1 MCGRYRAPGEP
12 GRPTGSTVRT
22 DWREL
27 FHQLDLSTADNYN
40 AAPTQTLPVVRL
52 DRDGKPETALLRWG
66 LVPSWAKDDRIAA
79 KLINARGETVAEK
92 PSFRTAFKRQRCL
105 VPMRGF
111 YEWQARTTPQGRPA
125 KLPHYI
131 FVRQASLF
139 AAAGLHE
146 RWRDADGN
154 ELQTF
159 CIVTT
164 GPNGV
169 TESVH
174 DRMPA
179 ILDEPGADTW
189 LDPATPADGLLAVL
203 RPYAAER
210 MDKYPVSS
218 RVGNVRNNDERLV
231 EPLALPVDPPDP
243 PDGDAPVA

>member
-12 GRPTGSTVRT
+12 ADAAGSTART

-27 FHQLDLSTADNYN
+27 FYELDLSTADNYN
-40 AAPTQTLPVVRL
+40 AAPTQVLPVVRL
-52 DRDGKPETALLRWG
+52 GRDGKPETAMLRWG
-66 LVPSWAKDDRIAA
+66 LVPSWARDDKIAS
-79 KLINARGETVAEK
+79 KLINARSETVAEK
-92 PSFRTAFKRQRCL
+92 PSFRTAFKRHRCL

-131 FVRQASLF
+131 YVREASLF

-146 RWRDADGN
+146 HWRDGDGKPV
-154 ELQTF
+154 ETF
-159 CIVTT
+159 CILTT
-164 GPNGV
+164 DPNGV

-179 ILDEPGADTW
+179 ILDEAAADAW
-189 LDPATPADGLLAVL
+189 LDPATPADRLQAVL
-203 RPYAAER
+203 RPYPAER

-231 EPLALPVDPPDP
+231 EPLALPVDEPG
-243 PDGDAPVA
+243 GDEPAA